1 MTSLLNNKMSGYSHA
16 LYAASLAEF
25 GTPVE
30 LPSCGGW
37 ILKRRIPGYP
47 NYDGMGCY
55 PLFACQDWA
64 LLQTDLENIRSQL
77 VSLAIVAD
85 PFGGYSPTY
94 LKQCFQDVVTP
105 FKEHFVVD
113 LRAPAHAFVS
123 EHHRRNV
130 RKALQRISVER
141 CDDPMA
147 FVNDWLELYRHLIGR
162 HEIGGIAAFSEP
174 AFRQQLQ
181 VPGLVAFRAE
191 HEGATV
197 GMLLWYIQDE
207 VGYYHL
213 GAYNQKGYA
222 LKVSFALFWEA
233 INYFASKG
241 LRWLNLGSGAGATT
255 VIDCRFKRGWATGTR
270 TAYFCGRIFDHAT
283 YRQINQTGMSGRFC
297 MTNVTRTLLIG
308 DTVYVAREP
317 QDFTKAVRRARPVS
331 VRRCQVIGSE
341 VLTAP

>member
-1 MTSLLNNKMSGYSHA
+1 MAGSLTNKPAGYSHA
-16 LYAASLAEF
+16 LYAESLAEF

-64 LLQTDLENIRSQL
+64 LLEADLENVGSQL

-85 PFGGYSPTY
+85 PFGGYSPAY
-94 LKQCFQDVVTP
+94 LQQCFQDVVIP

-113 LRAPAHAFVS
+113 LRSPADTFVS
-123 EHHRRNV
+123 EHHRRNA
-130 RKALQRISVER
+130 RKALQRIGVEQ
-141 CDDPMA
+141 CIDPNQ
-147 FVNDWLELYRHLIGR
+147 FLHDWLELYGYLIGR
-162 HEIGGIAAFSEP
+162 HEISGITAFS
-174 AFRQQLQ
+174 RQVFQHQLR

-197 GMLLWYIQDE
+197 GMLLWYVQDE

-222 LKVSFALFWEA
+222 LKASFALFWQS
-233 INYFASKG
+233 IDYFAAKG
-241 LRWLNLGSGAGATT
+241 LRWLNLGAGAGAETAT
-255 VIDCRFKRGWATGTR
+255 DSGLSRFKRGWATGNR
-270 TAYFCGRIFDHAT
+270 TAYFCGRIFDRAT
-283 YRQINQTGMSGRFC
+283 YGEITRASGC
-297 MTNVTRTLLIG
+297 TVT
-308 DTVYVAREP
+308 DYFPAY
-317 QDFTKAVRRARPVS
+317 RRGEFS
-331 VRRCQVIGSE
+331 
-341 VLTAP
+341 

>member
-1 MTSLLNNKMSGYSHA
+1 MTAPLNNQASGYRHP
-16 LYAASLAEF
+16 LYAASFTEF

-37 ILKRRIPGYP
+37 ILKRPIRGYP

-64 LLQTDLENIRSQL
+64 RLETDLENIGRQL

-85 PFGGYSPTY
+85 PFGAYSQAY

-113 LRAPAHAFVS
+113 LRAPPDAFVS
-123 EHHRRNV
+123 EHHRRNA
-130 RKALQRISVER
+130 RKSLQRIGVER
-141 CDDPMA
+141 CDDPLA
-147 FVNDWLELYRHLIGR
+147 FFNDWLELYRYLIAR
-162 HEIGGIAAFSEP
+162 HEIRGITTFSEP

-191 HEGATV
+191 HERATV

-222 LKVSFALFWEA
+222 LKASFGLFWQA
-233 INYFASKG
+233 INYFAGKG
-241 LRWLNLGSGAGATT
+241 LRWLNLGAGVGATT
-255 VIDCRFKRGWATGTR
+255 VIDCGLSRFKRGWATGTR
-270 TAYFCGRIFDHAT
+270 TAYFCGRIFDRVT
-283 YRQINQTGMSGRFC
+283 YRQITQAAGCQGTDYFP
-297 MTNVTRTLLIG
+297 T
-308 DTVYVAREP
+308 Y
-317 QDFTKAVRRARPVS
+317 RRNEFS
-331 VRRCQVIGSE
+331 
-341 VLTAP
+341 

>member
-1 MTSLLNNKMSGYSHA
+1 MTAPLNNQASGYRHA

-37 ILKRRIPGYP
+37 ILKRPIPGYA

-64 LLQTDLENIRSQL
+64 RLETDLENIGRQL

-85 PFGGYSPTY
+85 PFGAYSPAY
-94 LKQCFQDVVTP
+94 LQQCFQDVVTP

-113 LRAPAHAFVS
+113 LRAPADAFVS
-123 EHHRRNV
+123 EHHRRNA
-130 RKALQRISVER
+130 RKALQRIGVER
-141 CDDPMA
+141 CDDPIA
-147 FVNDWLELYRHLIGR
+147 FFNNWLELYRYLIAR
-162 HEIGGIAAFSEP
+162 HEINGITTFSEP

-191 HEGATV
+191 HEGSTV
-197 GMLLWYIQDE
+197 GMLLWYVQDE

-213 GAYNQKGYA
+213 GAYSEKGYA
-222 LKVSFALFWEA
+222 LKVSFGLFWHA
-233 INYFASKG
+233 INYFATNG
-241 LRWLNLGSGAGATT
+241 LRWLNLGAGAGATN
-255 VIDCRFKRGWATGTR
+255 VVDGGLSRFKRGWATGTR

-283 YRQINQTGMSGRFC
+283 YREIIRTSGCKGTDYFPAYRQGEF
-297 MTNVTRTLLIG
+297 
-308 DTVYVAREP
+308 
-317 QDFTKAVRRARPVS
+317 S
-331 VRRCQVIGSE
+331 
-341 VLTAP
+341 